1 MATGVTDFI
10 QIDEVRHEIDSTYP
24 NPGTDASR
32 DLSVPNNGY
41 SHKLIGQT
49 VEFLC
54 KVWLYR
60 NCEEVIQPS
69 IHSSRELEDDD
80 DEKWIRGAR
89 YRKIPEV
96 TVTVFDGKKW
106 EDRASGPSNQN
117 EWDAMN
123 EDRPDWDQRS
133 PVQWAEN
140 EDLSKIVNQFVET
153 GMNTDGVVKAALLN
167 AGWQPADAIQTWI
180 NRDAIEN
187 ELLREIE
194 ELFSLLRTQEW
205 GAGEVVFEKPRFGN
219 YRHILPGE
227 GDFIVD
233 DLLVDIKTT
242 ERKSFTNAFWRQL
255 LLYYVLNDVQ
265 RELYEAET
273 VSRSGRESFNGKY
286 PEITRVGIYFARHG
300 ELQTVDIS
308 ELIDDTER
316 YKEFRAWIVNRA
328 IEENRH
334 AQINYSAIREVL
346 TEPYDYERQQSLTDF

>member
-1 MATGVTDFI
+1 MAIGVTDFI

-24 NPGTDASR
+24 NPGTDATSN
-32 DLSVPNNGY
+32 LSVPNNGY

-60 NCEEVIQPS
+60 NSDEVIRPA
-69 IHSSRELEDDD
+69 IDSSRELAD
-80 DEKWIRGAR
+80 DEGESWSRSGR
-89 YRKIPEV
+89 YQKIPEIA
-96 TVTVFDGKKW
+96 VTVFDGKKW
-106 EDRASGPSNQN
+106 EDRATGPSNQT

-123 EDRPDWDQRS
+123 EDRPGWDQRS
-133 PVQWAEN
+133 PVQWTEH
-140 EDLSKIVNQFVET
+140 EGLSKIVNQFVQT
-153 GMNTDGVVKAALLN
+153 GMNTDGVAKAALLN
-167 AGWQPADAIQTWI
+167 AGWQPPDAIQSWI
-180 NRDAIEN
+180 NREAIEN

-194 ELFSLLRTQEW
+194 DLFSLLRTQGW
-205 GAGEVVFEKPRFGN
+205 GTGEVVFEKPRFGN

-242 ERKSFTNAFWRQL
+242 ERNSFTNAFWRQL
-255 LLYYVLNDVQ
+255 LLYYVLNDIQ
-265 RELYEAET
+265 RELYDAET
-273 VSRSGRESFNGKY
+273 VSRSGRESFTGQY

-300 ELQTVDIS
+300 ELQTVEID
-308 ELIDDTER
+308 ELIEDTNR
-316 YKEFRAWIVNRA
+316 YEEFRAWLVDRA

-346 TEPYDYERQQSLTDF
+346 TELYDYERQQSLTDF